1 MFSLNAVYHVNRVF
15 TRMEVRLSVQ
25 AAQPVTDVL
34 RLTKDQSG
42 VSKGNILLLR
52 VQTVQAVKR
61 DTTVEML
68 IVSISG
74 DIL

>member
-1 MFSLNAVYHVNRVF
+1 MFSLNAVFHVNRVF
-15 TRMEVRLSVQ
+15 TRMEVRPSVQ
-25 AAQPVTDVL
+25 AAQLGTDVL

-52 VQTVQAVKR
+52 VQTVQAVRR

>member
-1 MFSLNAVYHVNRVF
+1 MFSLNAVFHVNRVF
-15 TRMEVRLSVQ
+15 TRMEVKLSVQ
-25 AAQPVTDVL
+25 AAQPGTDVL

-42 VSKGNILLLR
+42 VSKENILLLR
-52 VQTVQAVKR
+52 ALTVQAVRR